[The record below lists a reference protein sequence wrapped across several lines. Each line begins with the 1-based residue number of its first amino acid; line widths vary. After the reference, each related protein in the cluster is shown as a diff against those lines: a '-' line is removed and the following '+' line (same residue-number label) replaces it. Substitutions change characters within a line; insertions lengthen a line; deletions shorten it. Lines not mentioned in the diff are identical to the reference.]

1 MRKTRIDRQR
11 DVQLFVRHVIEL
23 EANHHLRRQQVCAGS
38 ARLRAE
44 GLGEGSD
51 GFAGLPRLD
60 VSEPEHL
67 RQLDVANGPRAGFL
81 EQRNGFG
88 NAARQVVRQTQHLH
102 DFAAFERFARELSH
116 DRGELLDRVR
126 VIVAV
131 VIGDP
136 EHVPDARIAR
146 VEGCKSGDGRL
157 CLAGVDLRP
166 RLRKGSIERGRRVLT
181 AHRSRQ
187 PQARR
192 KQTAR
197 NQRCH
202 RVPPTGFPRPS
213 SSVSTWLLA
222 TSSHASSVPIGQ
234 RTSTRSTFAALPSPA
249 CTRRSF
255 CDM

>member
-1 MRKTRIDRQR
+1 M
-11 DVQLFVRHVIEL
+11 QLFVRHVIEL
-23 EANHHLRRQQVCAGS
+23 EADHHLRREQVRAGG

-51 GFAGLPRLD
+51 GLAGLPGLD

-81 EQRNGFG
+81 EQRNGVG
-88 NAARQVVRQTQHLH
+88 DAAGQVVRQAQHLH
-102 DFAAFERFARELSH
+102 DFAAFERFAGELPH
-116 DRGELLDRVR
+116 DRGELLDGVR

-136 EHVPDARIAR
+136 EHVLNTRIAR
-146 VEGCKSGDGRL
+146 VEGRESGDGRL
-157 CLAGVDLRP
+157 RLASVDLRA
-166 RLRKGSIERGRRVLT
+166 RLRQGTLERGRGVLA

-187 PQARR
+187 PQERR
-192 KQTAR
+192 KHTAR
-197 NQRCH
+197 NQQCH

-222 TSSHASSVPIGQ
+222 TSSHTSSVPMGQ